1 VRKFNAPGNAKNE
14 HGKIHPLGTGFLRV
28 KKFVFFNM
36 KRFYFLTGLL
46 VIISFHVFGQ
56 ANRMDSI
63 KYKRHEADSLF
74 IQVTEGGAR
83 KEKVLHAEPLYIDLM
98 RDLGARKGEKEW
110 NVGLGMTDK
119 QHYNSYLA
127 LVEYEFAPVDRL
139 GLEIELPFE
148 FTSGISGSVNP
159 GSRPGNRLKSLKL
172 GAQYTF
178 YVSEENSTSA
188 AIAYLH
194 EFKVVEF
201 SEFGHGSIWAG
212 NIFNPFFVIAKRW
225 GTNFHTLLYTG
236 PHLERFKNGR
246 NDSWQINASLHYMVT
261 GSHSFIGLE
270 TNMDVWE
277 NKFNVVFRP
286 QMKLVISDELMLGVV
301 VGIPVNFQTERL
313 SSFLRLIYEPGGT
326 H

>member
-1 VRKFNAPGNAKNE
+1 MNRLYV
-14 HGKIHPLGTGFLRV
+14 
-28 KKFVFFNM
+28 
-36 KRFYFLTGLL
+36 LTGLI
-46 VIISFHVFGQ
+46 VIFSTHVFGQ
-56 ANRMDSI
+56 VNRLDSI
-63 KYKRHEADSLF
+63 KYKKHEADSLF

-83 KEKVLHAEPLYIDLM
+83 IDKVLHAEPLYIDLM

-119 QHYNSYLA
+119 LNYNNYLA

-148 FTSGISGSVNP
+148 FSSSITGGANP
-159 GSRPGNRLKSLKL
+159 DDRPGARLKSLKL
-172 GAQYTF
+172 GAQYSF
-178 YVSEENSTSA
+178 YVSEEKSTSA

-194 EFKVVEF
+194 EFTMVEF
-201 SEFGHGSIWAG
+201 SEYGNGSIWKG

-246 NDSWQINASLHYMVT
+246 NDSWQINASFHHMIS
-261 GSHSFIGLE
+261 GSHSFIGVE
-270 TNMDVWE
+270 TNMDVWK
-277 NKFNVVFRP
+277 NKFNAVFRP
-286 QMKLVISDELMLGVV
+286 QMRLVISDELMLGIV
-301 VGIPVNFQTERL
+301 VGIPANFQTERM

>member
-1 VRKFNAPGNAKNE
+1 MKNKFV
-14 HGKIHPLGTGFLRV
+14 GKIHKALKYLLIP
-28 KKFVFFNM
+28 M
-36 KRFYFLTGLL
+36 KRFYFLIGSL
-46 VIISFHVFGQ
+46 IIFNLHAYAQ
-56 ANRMDSI
+56 ANRLDSI
-63 KYKRHEADSLF
+63 RHKRAEEDSLF
-74 IQVTEGGAR
+74 IQQTEGGSKR
-83 KEKVLHAEPLYIDLM
+83 DKVLHAEPLYIDLM

-119 QHYNSYLA
+119 LDYNSYLA

-148 FTSGISGSVNP
+148 FTSGISGSANP
-159 GSRPGNRLKSLKL
+159 DSRPGNRLKSLKL

-178 YVSEENSTSA
+178 YVSEEKSTSA

-194 EFKVVEF
+194 EFAMVEF
-201 SEFGHGSIWAG
+201 SELGNGSIWAG
-212 NIFNPFFVIAKRW
+212 NIYNPFFVIAKRW

-236 PHLERFKNGR
+236 PSLERVKNGR
-246 NDSWQINASLHYMVT
+246 NDNWEINANIHYMIA

-270 TNMDVWE
+270 TNMDVWK
-277 NKFNVVFRP
+277 NKFVTVFRP
-286 QMKLVISDELMLGVV
+286 QMRLVISDQLMLGIV
-301 VGIPVNFQTERL
+301 VGIPANIKSERL

>member
-1 VRKFNAPGNAKNE
+1 
-14 HGKIHPLGTGFLRV
+14 
-28 KKFVFFNM
+28 M
-36 KRFYFLTGLL
+36 
-46 VIISFHVFGQ
+46 HVFSQ
-56 ANRMDSI
+56 ANRLDSI
-63 KYKRHEADSLF
+63 KSKKVEADSLF

-83 KEKVLHAEPLYIDLM
+83 KDKVLHAEPLYIDLM

-119 QHYNSYLA
+119 LEYNSYLA

-148 FTSGISGSVNP
+148 FTSGIAGSLNP
-159 GSRPGNRLKSLKL
+159 DIRPGNRLKSLKL
-172 GAQYTF
+172 GAQYSF
-178 YVSEENSTSA
+178 FVSEEKSTSA

-201 SEFGHGSIWAG
+201 SELGNGSIWAG

-225 GTNFHTLLYTG
+225 GANFHTLLYTG
-236 PHLERFKNGR
+236 PHLDRYKNER
-246 NDSWQINASLHYMVT
+246 NDSWEINTSLHYMIP

-270 TNMDVWE
+270 TNMDVWK
-277 NKFNVVFRP
+277 NKFITVFRP
-286 QMKLVISDELMLGVV
+286 QMRLVISDALMVGVV
-301 VGIPVNFQTERL
+301 VGIPMNFQTERL
-313 SSFLRLIYEPGGT
+313 SSFVRLIYEPGGT

>member
-1 VRKFNAPGNAKNE
+1 MLKMSVVKF
-14 HGKIHPLGTGFLRV
+14 IDWILTFLKV
-28 KKFVFFNM
+28 TKLAFFNM
-36 KRFYFLTGLL
+36 KRLYFLTGSL
-46 VIISFHVFGQ
+46 VIFTFHIFGQ
-56 ANRMDSI
+56 VNLMDSI
-63 KYKRHEADSLF
+63 KYKHHEADSLF

-119 QHYNSYLA
+119 LNYNSYLA

-139 GLEIELPFE
+139 GMEIELPFE
-148 FTSGISGSVNP
+148 FSSGISGSVNP
-159 GSRPGNRLKSLKL
+159 DSRPGNRLKSLKL

-178 YVSEENSTSA
+178 YVSEEKSTSA

-194 EFKVVEF
+194 EFKIVEF
-201 SEFGHGSIWAG
+201 SKFGNESFWAG

-236 PHLERFKNGR
+236 PYLERFKNGR
-246 NDSWQINASLHYMVT
+246 DDSWQINASFHYMIT
-261 GSHSFIGLE
+261 GTHSFIGVE
-270 TNMDVWE
+270 TNMDVWK
-277 NKFNVVFRP
+277 NKFNAVFRP
-286 QMKLVISDELMLGVV
+286 QMRLEISKELMLGIV

-313 SSFLRLIYEPGGT
+313 SSFIRLIYEPGGI